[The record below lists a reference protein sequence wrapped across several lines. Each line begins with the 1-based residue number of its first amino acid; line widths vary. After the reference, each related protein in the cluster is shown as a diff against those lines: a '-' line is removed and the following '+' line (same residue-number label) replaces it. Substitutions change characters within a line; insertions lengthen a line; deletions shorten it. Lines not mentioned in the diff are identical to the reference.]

1 MSEVNS
7 SNNIQDNNL
16 NRGKLNFP
24 VFVLPLFIL
33 VFVLSGFFVIF
44 NSENVSVKKYL
55 SYETNGKE
63 IKNSG
68 NYNILSSEDL
78 SGKLKDTVYTDLD
91 NWLEL
96 RINEQMV
103 YQHWRDGRTVKY
115 PVSTGNNKGGDPE
128 ALETRPGL
136 FAIFHKVEHH
146 QSSQFNAANM
156 YNFMPFNQ
164 GIGFHS
170 IDGTGYYVHLGVRP
184 SSHGCIRMKHEDAK
198 KLFADC
204 PKGTLVLAL
213 KNYSARTV
221 AFAPQGFKNEREYTK
236 DEYKV
241 MLASNLYNLL
251 NGKYYTE
258 ERARFIIDPK
268 VIPVSGVYISYDK
281 EIPEKQILPRSYL
294 KFYEKRD
301 DLYTA
306 VSYDDIVLTDND
318 EYIKLV
324 SEDEEGNLHFSNED
338 SGKDIYSS
346 ADLVKKYF
354 YNPIGVLPYFGPKR

>member
-1 MSEVNS
+1 MSEANFILK
-7 SNNIQDNNL
+7 NTGLKGNA
-16 NRGKLNFP
+16 GKLNFSVILLP
-24 VFVLPLFIL
+24 VSILIL
-33 VFVLSGFFVIF
+33 VIPGMFGIF
-44 NSENVSVKKYL
+44 SNENENAEKYL
-55 SYETNGKE
+55 SYETGGKE

-68 NYNILSSEDL
+68 NYNILSSADL
-78 SGKLKDTVYTDLD
+78 SGKIKDTVYTDLD

-96 RINEQMV
+96 RIDEQML

-170 IDGTGYYVHLGVRP
+170 IDGTGYYAHLGVRP
-184 SSHGCIRMKHEDAK
+184 SSHGCIRMKHEDVK
-198 KLFADC
+198 KLFAEC

-213 KNYSARTV
+213 KKYSARTV
-221 AFAPQGFKNEREYTK
+221 AFAPAGFKNEREYTK
-236 DEYKV
+236 DEYKI

-251 NGKYYTE
+251 TGKYYTE
-258 ERARFIIDPK
+258 ERSKFIIDPK
-268 VIPVSGVYISYDK
+268 VVPVSGVYISYDK
-281 EIPEKQILPRSYL
+281 EIPDNQILPRSFL
-294 KFYEKRD
+294 QFSEEKDKVVTAINYENIELIKE
-301 DLYTA
+301 
-306 VSYDDIVLTDND
+306 D
-318 EYIKLV
+318 ELITLV
-324 SEDEEGNLHFSNED
+324 SEDEEGNLTFSNND
-338 SGKDIYSS
+338 VSKDVSSS

-354 YNPIGVLPYFGPKR
+354 YNPIGVLPYFGTKR

>member
-1 MSEVNS
+1 MSEVYLTA
-7 SNNIQDNNL
+7 NNPELINKKSKLKIAVFILPLIIFILAIAGMFGNL
-16 NRGKLNFP
+16 NSKTNTP
-24 VFVLPLFIL
+24 
-33 VFVLSGFFVIF
+33 
-44 NSENVSVKKYL
+44 NKYL
-55 SYETNGKE
+55 SSETKGKE

-68 NYNILSSEDL
+68 QYNILSSGDL
-78 SGKLKDTVYTDLD
+78 SGKIKDTVYTDLD

-103 YQHWRDGRTVKY
+103 YQHWRDGRTIKY

-136 FAIFHKVEHH
+136 FSIFLKVEHH
-146 QSSQFNAANM
+146 QSSQFSAANM

-170 IDGTGYYVHLGVRP
+170 IDGTGYYAHLGVRP
-184 SSHGCIRMKHEDAK
+184 SSHGCIRMKHADVK
-198 KLFADC
+198 QLFSDC

-221 AFAPQGFKNEREYTK
+221 AFAPKDFKNKKEYSK
-236 DEYKV
+236 DEYKI

-258 ERARFIIDPK
+258 ERERFIIDPK
-268 VIPVSGVYISYDK
+268 VIPVSGVYISYDNQ
-281 EIPEKQILPRSYL
+281 IPDNQILPRSFL
-294 KFYEKRD
+294 KFYEKKD
-301 DLYTA
+301 DLM
-306 VSYDDIVLTDND
+306 VSINSDKIEMIGED
-318 EYIKLV
+318 EFIKLV
-324 SEDEEGNLHFSNED
+324 SEDEEGNLEFSNND
-338 SGKDIYSS
+338 NSKDVSS
-346 ADLVKKYF
+346 TEDLVKKYF